1 MLSLSIKKVENKER
15 TCNRSTEV
23 WICNWRSQ
31 KKRKDAHR
39 KKRRVFDRLKK
50 RKRRRGQVSDR
61 MRDRVRTRGNE
72 SKQQRQ
78 NRERERG
85 KGEGERA
92 TELYISV

>member
-39 KKRRVFDRLKK
+39 KKK
-50 RKRRRGQVSDR
+50 
-61 MRDRVRTRGNE
+61 E
-72 SKQQRQ
+72 S
-78 NRERERG
+78 
-85 KGEGERA
+85 
-92 TELYISV
+92 V